1 MSKII
6 NSALISHIDGKE
18 YAAQVNKS
26 IDAMQ
31 AYGLEVE
38 VQYHPM
44 MSETQIVFTAMIFG
58 REVVNQDN
66 E

>member
-6 NSALISHIDGKE
+6 NSALISHVDGNE
-18 YAAQVNKS
+18 YATQVNKS
-26 IDAMQ
+26 IDMMQ
-31 AYGLEVE
+31 RAGLEVE

-44 MSETQIVFTAMIFG
+44 MSETQIVFTAMIYG
-58 REVVNQDN
+58 REVVSQDN